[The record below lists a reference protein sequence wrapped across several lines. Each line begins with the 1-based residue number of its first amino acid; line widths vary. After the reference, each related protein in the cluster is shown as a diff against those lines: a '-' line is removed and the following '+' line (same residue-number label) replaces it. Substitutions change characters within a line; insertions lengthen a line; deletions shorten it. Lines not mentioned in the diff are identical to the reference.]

1 MGIIYKKKQKING
14 YECAYNYKLQP
25 TAALNYFQQTS
36 QEQSEA
42 LGVGPEALDKMGIT
56 WFLVKY
62 QIKFY
67 EYPRFNDEVMLET
80 EAMSFDKFAAHRRFA
95 IKGLDG
101 RMMVEGDTEWM
112 LQNLSEKRLERI
124 SNVPELDVYESD
136 HKNKFK
142 LKRLTKVE
150 SWTEAKNF
158 QVRYLDI
165 DFNSHVNHVKY
176 LAWALETLP
185 LTKVKTAEV
194 ETAQIIFKNQGFYG
208 DMITV
213 KASEI
218 GDNTYRMDIENQ
230 EETLLCQIEM
240 TLRNMEVRKDA

>member
-1 MGIIYKKKQKING
+1 MGIIYEKKQKING
-14 YECAYNYKLQP
+14 YECTYNYKLQP
-25 TAALNYFQQTS
+25 TAALNYFQQAS

-42 LGVGPEALDKMGIT
+42 LGVGPEALLNMGLT

-62 QIKFY
+62 ELKY
-67 EYPRFNDEVMLET
+67 HEYPKFNEMVMVET

-95 IKGLDG
+95 VKGLDG
-101 RMMVEGDTEWM
+101 RMMIEGDTEWM
-112 LQNLSEKRLERI
+112 LQNLKEKRLERI

-136 HKNKFK
+136 HQNKFK

-150 SWTEAKNF
+150 DWREQKNF

-185 LTKVKTAEV
+185 LDKVKTAEI
-194 ETAQIIFKNQGFYG
+194 ETARIIFKNQGFYG

-213 KASEI
+213 KTAEI
-218 GDNTYRMDIENQ
+218 ENNSYRMDIENQ
-230 EETLLCQIEM
+230 EEKLLCQIEM
-240 TLRNMEVRKDA
+240 TLRDMEVE